1 MLKQDSIQ
9 KRSSTVPAGIAVLL
23 GLMLVLTVSG
33 CGTTKGPASASFA
46 SVTIQN
52 HTEAEIIAATTQVFI
67 ADGYKG
73 GPSGL
78 GKMTFEKEASRGTTL
93 AREGLVGTAY
103 GAQSYLRVRVETM
116 ELSREPIPAAM
127 QGLHGEWR
135 RRSVF
140 QSEVGDA
147 NFRSGPWQL
156 NPTRLRSSFRNLSRI
171 RELPHPSL

>member
-9 KRSSTVPAGIAVLL
+9 TMSSLLSACFTGLL
-23 GLMLVLTVSG
+23 GLLMVLASTG

-52 HTEAEIIAATTQVFI
+52 HTEAEIIAATTQVFT

-78 GKMTFEKEASRGTTL
+78 GKMLFEKEASRGTTL

-103 GAQSYLRVRVETM
+103 GAQSFIRVRVETV
-116 ELSREPIPAAM
+116 ELPGSQYRLQCKAYTISGGSDPF
-127 QGLHGEWR
+127 
-135 RRSVF
+135 F
-140 QSEVGDA
+140 QNEVAYA
-147 NFRSGPWQL
+147 NFRSGPWQSLL
-156 NPTRLRSSFRNLSRI
+156 NKVKKQ
-171 RELPHPSL
+171 LP